1 MRNIGN
7 TPQYTITPPVA
18 LVLCDNPSNWTD
30 AFAALQRSCTRLH
43 NRTAWQTQRFHMKI
57 TCIPYTVYH
66 TIWYPTANHN
76 WGATCLGEDTHSAM
90 MRHPDANHNASR
102 SHQHVFFNVFVGPS
116 FQPQHSKL
124 KTHAHTHLLRNILSN
139 YCCGVHRACTNNPLK
154 SDRKNWMTWRENQCR
169 RILSLS
175 LQKATVP
182 SDEVSSK
189 SDCENRTVDWN
200 LLTSKFWGRS
210 WCNWKTTC
218 RFLA

>member
-1 MRNIGN
+1 MLNHVIVSYVRLIQIECIVQLWILWKLFQQLDFTGQLRTCRNIRN

-124 KTHAHTHLLRNILSN
+124 KTHAHTQEDM
-139 YCCGVHRACTNNPLK
+139 
-154 SDRKNWMTWRENQCR
+154 DRERER
-169 RILSLS
+169 E
-175 LQKATVP
+175 K
-182 SDEVSSK
+182 K
-189 SDCENRTVDWN
+189 
-200 LLTSKFWGRS
+200 
-210 WCNWKTTC
+210 
-218 RFLA
+218 